1 MKKLIPYSGN
11 LCSRYA
17 EKMISIKLT
26 SKCNAKCSFCVDKG
40 GYTPKTKND
49 CGSEISVPD
58 VDAIVETA
66 NKYKDYKTVIITG
79 GEPLTVFP
87 FLIDVLK
94 GLRKTKKRLVVNT
107 NGSLLCPEYVYAL
120 NGLIDELQISIHHPD
135 EEINN
140 KIFGFKFDK
149 SKLYQPYIHFELIKL
164 SLKWAK
170 FDISVNS
177 CFNKYLKYSDRIELE
192 KLANDLGANKL
203 RLTELKK
210 VDASEFIEASDYY
223 PSTDEFCNRSSE
235 DLITNGCMTEY
246 IADCGLKVS
255 VKRLCKYAK
264 GMNAPAFSCCFINND
279 GQTKIDVDT
288 KDTFKVI
295 YADGS
300 VYDDWIFTGL

>member
-1 MKKLIPYSGN
+1 MEKLIPYKDN
-11 LCSRYA
+11 LCSKYA

-26 SKCNAKCSFCVDKG
+26 SKCNAKCSFCVDRG
-40 GYTPKTKND
+40 GYTPTNTHN
-49 CGSEISVPD
+49 GRPEIEKIIES
-58 VDAIVETA
+58 A

-79 GEPLTVFP
+79 GEPFLCFP
-87 FLIDVLK
+87 FLIGLLK

-107 NGSLLCPEYVYAL
+107 NGSLLCPEYVKEL

-149 SKLYQPYIHFELIKL
+149 NDINKPYVHFEMIKL
-164 SLKWAK
+164 SLKYAD
-170 FDISVNS
+170 FNVSINS
-177 CFNKYLKYSDRIELE
+177 CFNKYLKYHDRIELE
-192 KLANDLGANKL
+192 WLASNLGANKL

-210 VDASEFIEASDYY
+210 VSNSEFIEASDFYH
-223 PSTDEFCNRSSE
+223 STFEFCNRSSE
-235 DLITNGCMTEY
+235 ELITKGCMTEY
-246 IADCGLKVS
+246 IADSGIKVS

-264 GMNAPAFSCCFINND
+264 GENAPAFSCCFINNS

-300 VYDDWIFTGL
+300 VYDDWIFNGIKK